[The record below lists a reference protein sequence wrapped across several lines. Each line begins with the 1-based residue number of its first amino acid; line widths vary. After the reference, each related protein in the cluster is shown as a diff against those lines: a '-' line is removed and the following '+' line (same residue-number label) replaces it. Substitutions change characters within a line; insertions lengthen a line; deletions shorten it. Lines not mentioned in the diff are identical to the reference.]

1 MKLAIE
7 PKGIDLVVEP
17 NKYTKSDSEMM
28 SKIINHYKT
37 TGELLKLKTIKAI
50 LLKVKSIQIIR
61 LKLTKL
67 KQN

>member
-37 TGELLKLKTIKAI
+37 TGELLKLDKP
-50 LLKVKSIQIIR
+50 KVKTEQQKESIA
-61 LKLTKL
+61 KS
-67 KQN
+67 

>member
-7 PKGIDLVVEP
+7 PKGIDLVVEQ

-37 TGELLKLKTIKAI
+37 TGELLKLDKP
-50 LLKVKSIQIIR
+50 KVKTEQQKESIA
-61 LKLTKL
+61 KS
-67 KQN
+67 